1 MIKGSQNEKILK
13 ILVDEF
19 LEQFLNLSQEQE
31 LKKWFKNIKSL
42 LSMIEELKKKIDY
55 ALNKDIIP
63 ASLMKDVP
71 DEMVLQDQ

>member
-1 MIKGSQNEKILK
+1 
-13 ILVDEF
+13 
-19 LEQFLNLSQEQE
+19 
-31 LKKWFKNIKSL
+31 
-42 LSMIEELKKKIDY
+42 MIEELKKKIDY